1 MKRALI
7 YILCLLGLPLLGG
20 LGAIFTMD
28 SLPGWY
34 QSLQR
39 PPGVPPNA
47 VFGPVWGVLYMMMGL
62 SLALVLVRVAPGR
75 KKQLALLVF
84 AAQLVLNLL
93 WTPVF
98 FGAHQILAGLVIIVC
113 LWLGVLLTI
122 RLFLPLDRVAAWL
135 LFPYAAWVS
144 YASYLNAGFFW
155 LNR

>member
-1 MKRALI
+1 MKRVLI
-7 YILCLLGLPLLGG
+7 YISCLLGLPLLGG
-20 LGAIFTMD
+20 LGAIFTVD
-28 SLPGWY
+28 SLPEWY

-62 SLALVLVRVAPGR
+62 SLALVLLRAAPGPSKR
-75 KKQLALLVF
+75 RALIVF

-98 FGAHQILAGLVIIVC
+98 FGAHQILAGLVIIVS
-113 LWLGVLLTI
+113 LWVGVLLTI
-122 RLFLPLDRVAAWL
+122 RLFFPLDRVAAWL
-135 LFPYAAWVS
+135 LLPYAVWVS
-144 YASYLNAGFFW
+144 YATYLNAGFFW

>member
-1 MKRALI
+1 MKRAFI
-7 YILCLLGLPLLGG
+7 FILCVLGLPLLGG

-28 SLPGWY
+28 ALPGWY

-39 PPGVPPNA
+39 PPGVPPNT

-62 SLALVLVRVAPGR
+62 SLALVLLRVAPGR

-98 FGAHQILAGLVIIVC
+98 FGAQQILAGLVIIVS
-113 LWLGVLLTI
+113 LWVGVLLTI
-122 RLFLPLDRVAAWL
+122 RLFFPLDRTAAWL

>member
-7 YILCLLGLPLLGG
+7 FILCLLGLPLLGG

-84 AAQLVLNLL
+84 TAQLVLNLL

-98 FGAHQILAGLVIIVC
+98 FGAHQILAALVIIVC

-122 RLFLPLDRVAAWL
+122 RLFFPLDRVAAWL

>member
-7 YILCLLGLPLLGG
+7 FISCILGVPLLGG
-20 LGAIFTMD
+20 LGAIFTVD

-62 SLALVLVRVAPGR
+62 SLALVLLRTAPGR
-75 KKQLALLVF
+75 SKRWALGVF

-98 FGAHQILAGLVIIVC
+98 FGAHHIFAGLVIILC
-113 LWLGVLLTI
+113 LWGGSLLTI
-122 RLFLPLDRVAAWL
+122 RLFFPLDRVAAWL
-135 LFPYAAWVS
+135 LFPYAIWVG
-144 YASYLNAGFFW
+144 YATYLNVGFFW